1 MENTN
6 YSNVNK
12 AKIILTSI
20 ITGIINILI
29 VIAMPMLN
37 ADFVLGP
44 WTNAIIIIVLL
55 TVANTI
61 LWPIFTKILMRFFI
75 ITFGIGALLLNGL
88 MFYGVAYYLPE
99 VKIGIGGALIATLF
113 INIATTLIF
122 NIANIDFYNN
132 YIIKKLSK
140 KVKNKKRAANKHPG
154 LIMLEI
160 DGLAKEI
167 LDEAIEKGYMPT
179 LKRWIENK
187 THTLKEWETDLSSQT
202 GASQAGILH
211 GNNKDIIAY
220 RWVEKENNNKIIVSS
235 NFSHAPLIEQKISD
249 GNGLLSDKGASRANM
264 FSGDSDNFIFTSSK
278 IIELNKLYNKTWYS
292 VFTTSNSFQ
301 RIFVLFLWDILKELK
316 SQIVHKIKNIQ
327 PRMKRG
333 IVYATLRA
341 GGNVFLR
348 EVVTETLAGDIL
360 NGEINSAYATYVG
373 YDEVAHHS
381 GIRDNDVWSVLKEI
395 DLEINRLENAES
407 ISKRPYEFVILSD
420 HGQGNGA
427 TFKQRYGITLG
438 NFVRRFLP
446 EDMKSLRT
454 DEESDHFRN
463 SYIPKNESI
472 ENIREKMDNIKNHDI
487 FEEYESLQ
495 NIKEKSIDFLK
506 IDELYKSEQIQT
518 LRKKYS
524 DSLDYIRGYE
534 ASQHTTKKASD
545 SELIV
550 LGSGNLG
557 LIYLTQW
564 KHRLTYE
571 EIISLF
577 PDLIPGLVKHPGI
590 GFILVNSLANGGMV
604 IGKNGIYYLE
614 SDEIIGENPFANFG
628 KNAPKH
634 LKRHNTFKNMPD
646 ILVNSFYDPE
656 SGDICAFEELIGS
669 HGGLGGTQTKPFIL
683 YPSDWDCPDELVGA
697 KSIYDLLKNGM
708 KKLKEE

>member
-29 VIAMPMLN
+29 VIAMPMLS

-122 NIANIDFYNN
+122 NIANIDFYNS

-264 FSGDSDNFIFTSSK
+264 FSGDSDDFIFTSSK

-333 IVYATLRA
+333 IIYATLRA

-438 NFVRRFLP
+438 NL
-446 EDMKSLRT
+446 
-454 DEESDHFRN
+454 
-463 SYIPKNESI
+463 
-472 ENIREKMDNIKNHDI
+472 
-487 FEEYESLQ
+487 
-495 NIKEKSIDFLK
+495 
-506 IDELYKSEQIQT
+506 
-518 LRKKYS
+518 
-524 DSLDYIRGYE
+524 
-534 ASQHTTKKASD
+534 
-545 SELIV
+545 
-550 LGSGNLG
+550 
-557 LIYLTQW
+557 
-564 KHRLTYE
+564 
-571 EIISLF
+571 
-577 PDLIPGLVKHPGI
+577 
-590 GFILVNSLANGGMV
+590 
-604 IGKNGIYYLE
+604 
-614 SDEIIGENPFANFG
+614 
-628 KNAPKH
+628 
-634 LKRHNTFKNMPD
+634 
-646 ILVNSFYDPE
+646 
-656 SGDICAFEELIGS
+656 
-669 HGGLGGTQTKPFIL
+669 
-683 YPSDWDCPDELVGA
+683 
-697 KSIYDLLKNGM
+697 
-708 KKLKEE
+708 

>member
-1 MENTN
+1 
-6 YSNVNK
+6 
-12 AKIILTSI
+12 
-20 ITGIINILI
+20 
-29 VIAMPMLN
+29 
-37 ADFVLGP
+37 
-44 WTNAIIIIVLL
+44 
-55 TVANTI
+55 
-61 LWPIFTKILMRFFI
+61 
-75 ITFGIGALLLNGL
+75 
-88 MFYGVAYYLPE
+88 
-99 VKIGIGGALIATLF
+99 
-113 INIATTLIF
+113 
-122 NIANIDFYNN
+122 
-132 YIIKKLSK
+132 
-140 KVKNKKRAANKHPG
+140 
-154 LIMLEI
+154 
-160 DGLAKEI
+160 
-167 LDEAIEKGYMPT
+167 
-179 LKRWIENK
+179 
-187 THTLKEWETDLSSQT
+187 
-202 GASQAGILH
+202 
-211 GNNKDIIAY
+211 
-220 RWVEKENNNKIIVSS
+220 
-235 NFSHAPLIEQKISD
+235 
-249 GNGLLSDKGASRANM
+249 
-264 FSGDSDNFIFTSSK
+264 
-278 IIELNKLYNKTWYS
+278 
-292 VFTTSNSFQ
+292 
-301 RIFVLFLWDILKELK
+301 
-316 SQIVHKIKNIQ
+316 
-327 PRMKRG
+327 
-333 IVYATLRA
+333 
-341 GGNVFLR
+341 
-348 EVVTETLAGDIL
+348 
-360 NGEINSAYATYVG
+360 
-373 YDEVAHHS
+373 
-381 GIRDNDVWSVLKEI
+381 
-395 DLEINRLENAES
+395 
-407 ISKRPYEFVILSD
+407 
-420 HGQGNGA
+420 
-427 TFKQRYGITLG
+427 
-438 NFVRRFLP
+438 
-446 EDMKSLRT
+446 
-454 DEESDHFRN
+454 
-463 SYIPKNESI
+463 
-472 ENIREKMDNIKNHDI
+472 MDNIKNHDI

-614 SDEIIGENPFANFG
+614 SDEIIGENPLADFG

-708 KKLKEE
+708 KKLKRNKMENKIYIIGIGPGSSEYLTKKAVDTVKTSDYTVGSTRAIDLFDDVNNKIAFNVKDLLDKLEKGVDLAIEGNTVSILSTGDPGFSGVLNTVLRIANEKNFPEEKIEVIPGISSLQLAAARNHIQWDNANVMTFHGRENIEDILKVINNGKTTIALPSKKVRDMAQFLLDNGVDEHREVVVCERLSYDDEKIVRSTLKDIANSEFTYMCIMVIY

>member
-6 YSNVNK
+6 INK
-12 AKIILTSI
+12 AKTVLTT
-20 ITGIINILI
+20 ITIEIVNILI
-29 VIAMPMLN
+29 IIAMAILSK
-37 ADFVLGP
+37 DFILGP
-44 WTNAIIIIVLL
+44 WTNALIIVILL
-55 TVANTI
+55 SIANTI
-61 LWPIFTKILMRFFI
+61 LWPIFTRILMRLFI
-75 ITFGIGALLLNGL
+75 ITFGIGALLLNGI
-88 MFYGVAYYLPE
+88 MFYGVAYYLPG
-99 VKIGIGGALIATLF
+99 VTIGLWGALVATLF
-113 INIATTLIF
+113 INIATTLIY

-132 YIIKKLSK
+132 YIIQKLSK
-140 KVKNKKRAANKHPG
+140 KANNNKKRDGEKYPG

-167 LDEAIEKGYMPT
+167 LEEAINKGYMPT

-220 RWVEKENNNKIIVSS
+220 RWVEKENKNKIIVSS
-235 NFSHAPLIEQKISD
+235 NFSHAPLIEKKISD

-264 FSGDSDNFIFTSSK
+264 FSGDSNDFIFTSSR
-278 IIELNKLYNKTWYS
+278 IIELKKFYNKTWYS
-292 VFTTSNSFQ
+292 VFVTSNSFQ
-301 RIFVLFLWDILKELK
+301 RVFVLFLWDILKELK

-348 EVVTETLAGDIL
+348 EVVTGTLVGDIL

-381 GIRDNDVWSVLKEI
+381 GIRDNDVWGVLKDI
-395 DLEINRLENAES
+395 DLEISRLENAES
-407 ISKRPYEFVILSD
+407 ISGRPYEFVILSD
-420 HGQGNGA
+420 HGQTNGA

-446 EDMKSLRT
+446 EDMKSLKI
-454 DEESDHFRN
+454 DDDFDHFKN

-472 ENIREKMDNIKNHDI
+472 ENIKEKMDNIKEH
-487 FEEYESLQ
+487 ESLQ
-495 NIKEKSIDFLK
+495 NLKEKSIDFLK
-506 IDELYKSEQIQT
+506 IDENEQIQA
-518 LRKKYS
+518 LKKKYN

-534 ASQHTTKKASD
+534 AEQQTTKKASD

-564 KHRLTYE
+564 KQRLSYE
-571 EIISLF
+571 QIVSLF

-590 GFILVNSLANGGMV
+590 GFVLVNSIKQGGMV
-604 IGKNGIYYLE
+604 IGENGIYYLE
-614 SDEIIGENPFANFG
+614 SDEIDGENPLANFG

-656 SGDICAFEELIGS
+656 SGDVCAFEELIGS
-669 HGGLGGTQTKPFIL
+669 HGGLGGYQTKPFIL
-683 YPSDWDCPDELVGA
+683 YPCNWDCPEELVGA
-697 KSIYDLLKNGM
+697 KSIYDFLKNGM
-708 KKLKEE
+708 EKLKEE

>member
-571 EIISLF
+571 EIIS
-577 PDLIPGLVKHPGI
+577 
-590 GFILVNSLANGGMV
+590 
-604 IGKNGIYYLE
+604 
-614 SDEIIGENPFANFG
+614 
-628 KNAPKH
+628 
-634 LKRHNTFKNMPD
+634 
-646 ILVNSFYDPE
+646 
-656 SGDICAFEELIGS
+656 
-669 HGGLGGTQTKPFIL
+669 
-683 YPSDWDCPDELVGA
+683 
-697 KSIYDLLKNGM
+697 
-708 KKLKEE
+708 

>member
-1 MENTN
+1 M
-6 YSNVNK
+6 
-12 AKIILTSI
+12 I
-20 ITGIINILI
+20 
-29 VIAMPMLN
+29 
-37 ADFVLGP
+37 
-44 WTNAIIIIVLL
+44 
-55 TVANTI
+55 
-61 LWPIFTKILMRFFI
+61 
-75 ITFGIGALLLNGL
+75 
-88 MFYGVAYYLPE
+88 
-99 VKIGIGGALIATLF
+99 
-113 INIATTLIF
+113 
-122 NIANIDFYNN
+122 
-132 YIIKKLSK
+132 
-140 KVKNKKRAANKHPG
+140 
-154 LIMLEI
+154 EI

-167 LDEAIEKGYMPT
+167 LDEAIGKGYMPT

-235 NFSHAPLIEQKISD
+235 NFSHAPLIENKISD
-249 GNGLLSDKGASRANM
+249 GNGLLSDNGASRANM
-264 FSGDSDNFIFTSSK
+264 FSGDSDDFIFTSSK
-278 IIELNKLYNKTWYS
+278 IIELDKLFNKTWYS

-316 SQIVHKIKNIQ
+316 SQIVHKIKNIR

-333 IVYATLRA
+333 IIYATLRA

-407 ISKRPYEFVILSD
+407 ISKRHYDFVILSD

-446 EDMKSLRT
+446 EDMKSLKI
-454 DEESDHFRN
+454 DEELDHFKN
-463 SYIPKNESI
+463 SYIPRNESI
-472 ENIREKMDNIKNHDI
+472 ENIKEKMDTIKNYDI
-487 FEEYESLQ
+487 FNEYESLQ
-495 NIKEKSIDFLK
+495 NFKEKSMDLLK
-506 IDELYKSEQIQT
+506 IDELCKTEEIQK
-518 LRKKYS
+518 LRKKYN

-564 KHRLTYE
+564 KNRLTYE

-590 GFILVNSLANGGMV
+590 GFILVNSIANGGMV
-604 IGKNGIYYLE
+604 IGENGIYYLE
-614 SDEIIGENPFANFG
+614 SDEITGENPLANFG
-628 KNAPKH
+628 KNASKH

-683 YPSDWDCPDELVGA
+683 YPSDWDCPEELVGA
-697 KSIYDLLKNGM
+697 KSIYDFLKNGM
-708 KKLKEE
+708 EKLKEE

>member
-1 MENTN
+1 M
-6 YSNVNK
+6 
-12 AKIILTSI
+12 I
-20 ITGIINILI
+20 
-29 VIAMPMLN
+29 
-37 ADFVLGP
+37 
-44 WTNAIIIIVLL
+44 
-55 TVANTI
+55 
-61 LWPIFTKILMRFFI
+61 
-75 ITFGIGALLLNGL
+75 
-88 MFYGVAYYLPE
+88 
-99 VKIGIGGALIATLF
+99 
-113 INIATTLIF
+113 
-122 NIANIDFYNN
+122 
-132 YIIKKLSK
+132 
-140 KVKNKKRAANKHPG
+140 
-154 LIMLEI
+154 EI

-167 LDEAIEKGYMPT
+167 LDEAIGKGYMPT

-235 NFSHAPLIEQKISD
+235 NFSHAPLIENKISD
-249 GNGLLSDKGASRANM
+249 GNGLLSDNGASRANM
-264 FSGDSDNFIFTSSK
+264 FSGDSDDFIFTSSK
-278 IIELNKLYNKTWYS
+278 IIELDKLFNKTWYS

-316 SQIVHKIKNIQ
+316 SQIVHKIKNIR

-333 IVYATLRA
+333 IIYATLRA

-407 ISKRPYEFVILSD
+407 ISKRHYDFVILSD

-446 EDMKSLRT
+446 EDMKSLKI
-454 DEESDHFRN
+454 DEELDHFKN
-463 SYIPKNESI
+463 SYIPRNESI
-472 ENIREKMDNIKNHDI
+472 ENIKEKMDTIKNYDI
-487 FEEYESLQ
+487 FNEYEALQ
-495 NIKEKSIDFLK
+495 NFKEKSMDLLK
-506 IDELYKSEQIQT
+506 IDELCKTEEIQK
-518 LRKKYS
+518 LRKKYN
-524 DSLDYIRGYE
+524 DSLDYIKGYE

-564 KHRLTYE
+564 KNRLTYE

-590 GFILVNSLANGGMV
+590 GFILVNSIANGGMV
-604 IGKNGIYYLE
+604 IGENGIYYLE
-614 SDEIIGENPFANFG
+614 SDEITGENPLANFG
-628 KNAPKH
+628 KNASKH

-683 YPSDWDCPDELVGA
+683 YPSDWDCPEELVGA
-697 KSIYDLLKNGM
+697 KSIYDFLKNGM
-708 KKLKEE
+708 EKLKEE

>member
-29 VIAMPMLN
+29 VIAMPMLS

-550 LGSGNLG
+550 LNLE
-557 LIYLTQW
+557 T
-564 KHRLTYE
+564 
-571 EIISLF
+571 
-577 PDLIPGLVKHPGI
+577 
-590 GFILVNSLANGGMV
+590 
-604 IGKNGIYYLE
+604 
-614 SDEIIGENPFANFG
+614 
-628 KNAPKH
+628 
-634 LKRHNTFKNMPD
+634 
-646 ILVNSFYDPE
+646 
-656 SGDICAFEELIGS
+656 
-669 HGGLGGTQTKPFIL
+669 
-683 YPSDWDCPDELVGA
+683 
-697 KSIYDLLKNGM
+697 
-708 KKLKEE
+708 

>member
-1 MENTN
+1 M
-6 YSNVNK
+6 
-12 AKIILTSI
+12 I
-20 ITGIINILI
+20 
-29 VIAMPMLN
+29 
-37 ADFVLGP
+37 
-44 WTNAIIIIVLL
+44 
-55 TVANTI
+55 
-61 LWPIFTKILMRFFI
+61 
-75 ITFGIGALLLNGL
+75 
-88 MFYGVAYYLPE
+88 
-99 VKIGIGGALIATLF
+99 
-113 INIATTLIF
+113 
-122 NIANIDFYNN
+122 
-132 YIIKKLSK
+132 
-140 KVKNKKRAANKHPG
+140 
-154 LIMLEI
+154 EI

-167 LDEAIEKGYMPT
+167 LDEAIGKGYMPT

-235 NFSHAPLIEQKISD
+235 NFSHAPLIENKISD
-249 GNGLLSDKGASRANM
+249 GNGLLSDNGASRANM
-264 FSGDSDNFIFTSSK
+264 FSGDSDDFIFTSSK
-278 IIELNKLYNKTWYS
+278 IIELDKLFNKTWYS

-316 SQIVHKIKNIQ
+316 SQIIHKIKNIR

-333 IVYATLRA
+333 IIYATLRA

-407 ISKRPYEFVILSD
+407 ISKRHYDFVILSD

-446 EDMKSLRT
+446 EDMKSLKI
-454 DEESDHFRN
+454 DEELDHFKN
-463 SYIPKNESI
+463 SYIPRNESI
-472 ENIREKMDNIKNHDI
+472 ENIKEKMDTIKNYDI
-487 FEEYESLQ
+487 FNEYESLQ
-495 NIKEKSIDFLK
+495 NFKEKSMDLLK
-506 IDELYKSEQIQT
+506 IDELCKTEEIQK
-518 LRKKYS
+518 LRKKYN

-564 KHRLTYE
+564 KNRLTYE

-590 GFILVNSLANGGMV
+590 GFILVNSIANGGMV
-604 IGKNGIYYLE
+604 IGENGIYYLE
-614 SDEIIGENPFANFG
+614 SDEITGENPLANFG
-628 KNAPKH
+628 KNASKH

-683 YPSDWDCPDELVGA
+683 YPSDWDCPEELVGA
-697 KSIYDLLKNGM
+697 KSIYDFLKNGM
-708 KKLKEE
+708 EKLKEE

>member
-29 VIAMPMLN
+29 VIAMPMLS

-122 NIANIDFYNN
+122 NIANIDFYNS

-140 KVKNKKRAANKHPG
+140 KVKNKKRAGNKHPG

-506 IDELYKSEQIQT
+506 IDE
-518 LRKKYS
+518 
-524 DSLDYIRGYE
+524 
-534 ASQHTTKKASD
+534 
-545 SELIV
+545 
-550 LGSGNLG
+550 
-557 LIYLTQW
+557 
-564 KHRLTYE
+564 
-571 EIISLF
+571 
-577 PDLIPGLVKHPGI
+577 
-590 GFILVNSLANGGMV
+590 
-604 IGKNGIYYLE
+604 
-614 SDEIIGENPFANFG
+614 
-628 KNAPKH
+628 
-634 LKRHNTFKNMPD
+634 
-646 ILVNSFYDPE
+646 
-656 SGDICAFEELIGS
+656 
-669 HGGLGGTQTKPFIL
+669 
-683 YPSDWDCPDELVGA
+683 
-697 KSIYDLLKNGM
+697 
-708 KKLKEE
+708 

>member
-6 YSNVNK
+6 QSNVNK

-20 ITGIINILI
+20 TIGIANILI
-29 VIAMPMLN
+29 VLAMPMLSD
-37 ADFVLGP
+37 DFVLGR
-44 WTNAIIIIVLL
+44 WTNAIIIIFLL
-55 TVANTI
+55 TIANTI
-61 LWPIFTKILMRFFI
+61 LWPIFTRILMRFFI

-122 NIANIDFYNN
+122 NIANIDFYNRH
-132 YIIKKLSK
+132 IIKKLSK
-140 KVKNKKRAANKHPG
+140 KVNTDKKAARKYSG
-154 LIMLEI
+154 VIMIEI

-167 LDEAIEKGYMPT
+167 LDEAIGKGYMPT

-235 NFSHAPLIEQKISD
+235 NFSHAPLIENKISD
-249 GNGLLSDKGASRANM
+249 GNGLLSDNGASRANM
-264 FSGDSDNFIFTSSK
+264 FSGDSDDFIFTSSK
-278 IIELNKLYNKTWYS
+278 IIELDKLFNKTWYS

-316 SQIVHKIKNIQ
+316 SQIIHKIKNIR

-333 IVYATLRA
+333 IIYATLRA

-407 ISKRPYEFVILSD
+407 ISKRHYDFVILSD

-446 EDMKSLRT
+446 EDMKSLKI
-454 DEESDHFRN
+454 DEELDHFKN
-463 SYIPKNESI
+463 SYIPRNESI
-472 ENIREKMDNIKNHDI
+472 ENIKEKMDTIKNYDI
-487 FEEYESLQ
+487 FNEYESLQ
-495 NIKEKSIDFLK
+495 NFKEKSMDLLK
-506 IDELYKSEQIQT
+506 IDELCKTEEIQK
-518 LRKKYS
+518 LRKKYN

-564 KHRLTYE
+564 KNRLTYE

-590 GFILVNSLANGGMV
+590 GFILVNSIANGGMV
-604 IGKNGIYYLE
+604 IGENGIYYLE
-614 SDEIIGENPFANFG
+614 SDEITGENPLANFG
-628 KNAPKH
+628 KNASKH

-683 YPSDWDCPDELVGA
+683 YPSDWDCPEELVGA
-697 KSIYDLLKNGM
+697 KSIYDFLKNGM

>member
-1 MENTN
+1 MANTN
-6 YSNVNK
+6 KSNVNK
-12 AKIILTSI
+12 AKIILTTI
-20 ITGIINILI
+20 IIEIVNILI
-29 VIAMPMLN
+29 ILAMPMLSD
-37 ADFVLGP
+37 DFILGP
-44 WTNAIIIIVLL
+44 WINAIIIVVLL
-55 TVANTI
+55 SIANTI
-61 LWPIFTKILMRFFI
+61 LWPIFTRILMRLFI
-75 ITFGIGALLLNGL
+75 ITFGIGALLLNGI
-88 MFYGVAYYLPE
+88 MFYGVAYYLPG
-99 VKIGIGGALIATLF
+99 VKIGLGGALIATLF
-113 INIATTLIF
+113 INIATTLIY

-132 YIIKKLSK
+132 YIIQKLSK
-140 KVKNKKRAANKHPG
+140 KANNKKRVDKKYPG

-167 LDEAIEKGYMPT
+167 LEEAINKGYMPT

-220 RWVEKENNNKIIVSS
+220 RWVEKENENKIIVSS
-235 NFSHAPLIEQKISD
+235 NFSHAPLIEKRISD
-249 GNGLLSDKGASRANM
+249 GNGLLSDNGASRANM
-264 FSGDSDNFIFTSSK
+264 FSGDSDDFIFTSSR
-278 IIELNKLYNKTWYS
+278 IIEIKKLYNKTWYS

-301 RIFVLFLWDILKELK
+301 RVFVLFLWDILKELK

-327 PRMKRG
+327 PRIKRG
-333 IVYATLRA
+333 IIYATLRA
-341 GGNVFLR
+341 GENVFLR
-348 EVVTETLAGDIL
+348 EVVTETLVGDIL

-381 GIRDNDVWSVLKEI
+381 GIRDNDVWSVLRDI
-395 DLEINRLENAES
+395 DLEISRLENTES
-407 ISKRPYEFVILSD
+407 ISERAYEFVILSD
-420 HGQGNGA
+420 HGQANGA

-446 EDMKSLRT
+446 EDMKSLKI
-454 DEESDHFRN
+454 DDDFDHFKN

-472 ENIREKMDNIKNHDI
+472 ENIKEKMDNIKEYDL
-487 FEEYESLQ
+487 FEEHESLQ
-495 NIKEKSIDFLK
+495 NLKEKSIDFLK
-506 IDELYKSEQIQT
+506 IDENEQIQ
-518 LRKKYS
+518 LLKKKYK
-524 DSLDYIRGYE
+524 DSLGYIRGYE
-534 ASQHTTKKASD
+534 AEQHTTKKASD

-564 KHRLTYE
+564 KQRLSYE
-571 EIISLF
+571 KIISLF

-590 GFILVNSLANGGMV
+590 GFVLVNSIKHGGMV
-604 IGKNGIYYLE
+604 IGENGIYYLE
-614 SDEIIGENPFANFG
+614 SDEIDGENPLANFG

-634 LKRHNTFKNMPD
+634 LKRHNSFKNMPD

-669 HGGLGGTQTKPFIL
+669 HGGLGGYQTKPFIL
-683 YPSDWDCPDELVGA
+683 YPSSWDCPNELVGA
-697 KSIYDLLKNGM
+697 KSIYNFLKNGM
-708 KKLKEE
+708 EKLKEE

>member
-1 MENTN
+1 M
-6 YSNVNK
+6 K
-12 AKIILTSI
+12 
-20 ITGIINILI
+20 
-29 VIAMPMLN
+29 
-37 ADFVLGP
+37 
-44 WTNAIIIIVLL
+44 
-55 TVANTI
+55 
-61 LWPIFTKILMRFFI
+61 
-75 ITFGIGALLLNGL
+75 
-88 MFYGVAYYLPE
+88 
-99 VKIGIGGALIATLF
+99 
-113 INIATTLIF
+113 
-122 NIANIDFYNN
+122 
-132 YIIKKLSK
+132 
-140 KVKNKKRAANKHPG
+140 
-154 LIMLEI
+154 
-160 DGLAKEI
+160 
-167 LDEAIEKGYMPT
+167 
-179 LKRWIENK
+179 
-187 THTLKEWETDLSSQT
+187 
-202 GASQAGILH
+202 
-211 GNNKDIIAY
+211 
-220 RWVEKENNNKIIVSS
+220 KENNNKIIVSS

-264 FSGDSDNFIFTSSK
+264 FSGDSDDFIFTSSK

-333 IVYATLRA
+333 IIYATLRA

-495 NIKEKSIDFLK
+495 NIK
-506 IDELYKSEQIQT
+506 
-518 LRKKYS
+518 RKKV
-524 DSLDYIRGYE
+524 
-534 ASQHTTKKASD
+534 
-545 SELIV
+545 LI
-550 LGSGNLG
+550 
-557 LIYLTQW
+557 
-564 KHRLTYE
+564 
-571 EIISLF
+571 F
-577 PDLIPGLVKHPGI
+577 
-590 GFILVNSLANGGMV
+590 
-604 IGKNGIYYLE
+604 
-614 SDEIIGENPFANFG
+614 
-628 KNAPKH
+628 
-634 LKRHNTFKNMPD
+634 
-646 ILVNSFYDPE
+646 
-656 SGDICAFEELIGS
+656 
-669 HGGLGGTQTKPFIL
+669 
-683 YPSDWDCPDELVGA
+683 
-697 KSIYDLLKNGM
+697 
-708 KKLKEE
+708 

>member
-167 LDEAIEKGYMPT
+167 LDESIEKGYMPT

-564 KHRLTYE
+564 
-571 EIISLF
+571 
-577 PDLIPGLVKHPGI
+577 
-590 GFILVNSLANGGMV
+590 
-604 IGKNGIYYLE
+604 
-614 SDEIIGENPFANFG
+614 
-628 KNAPKH
+628 
-634 LKRHNTFKNMPD
+634 
-646 ILVNSFYDPE
+646 
-656 SGDICAFEELIGS
+656 
-669 HGGLGGTQTKPFIL
+669 
-683 YPSDWDCPDELVGA
+683 
-697 KSIYDLLKNGM
+697 
-708 KKLKEE
+708 

>member
-29 VIAMPMLN
+29 VIAMPMLS

-99 VKIGIGGALIATLF
+99 VKIGIGGSLIATLF

-122 NIANIDFYNN
+122 NIANIDFYNS

-167 LDEAIEKGYMPT
+167 LDEAIKKGYMPT

-264 FSGDSDNFIFTSSK
+264 FSGDSDDFIFTSSK

-557 LIYLTQW
+557 NN
-564 KHRLTYE
+564 
-571 EIISLF
+571 II
-577 PDLIPGLVKHPGI
+577 IP
-590 GFILVNSLANGGMV
+590 
-604 IGKNGIYYLE
+604 
-614 SDEIIGENPFANFG
+614 
-628 KNAPKH
+628 
-634 LKRHNTFKNMPD
+634 
-646 ILVNSFYDPE
+646 
-656 SGDICAFEELIGS
+656 
-669 HGGLGGTQTKPFIL
+669 
-683 YPSDWDCPDELVGA
+683 
-697 KSIYDLLKNGM
+697 
-708 KKLKEE
+708 

>member
-29 VIAMPMLN
+29 VIAMPMLS

-122 NIANIDFYNN
+122 NIANIDFYNS

-264 FSGDSDNFIFTSSK
+264 FSGDSDDFIFTSSK

-333 IVYATLRA
+333 IIYATLRA

-524 DSLDYIRGYE
+524 DSLDYIRGYR
-534 ASQHTTKKASD
+534 SFTT
-545 SELIV
+545 
-550 LGSGNLG
+550 
-557 LIYLTQW
+557 
-564 KHRLTYE
+564 
-571 EIISLF
+571 
-577 PDLIPGLVKHPGI
+577 
-590 GFILVNSLANGGMV
+590 
-604 IGKNGIYYLE
+604 YY
-614 SDEIIGENPFANFG
+614 
-628 KNAPKH
+628 
-634 LKRHNTFKNMPD
+634 
-646 ILVNSFYDPE
+646 
-656 SGDICAFEELIGS
+656 
-669 HGGLGGTQTKPFIL
+669 
-683 YPSDWDCPDELVGA
+683 
-697 KSIYDLLKNGM
+697 
-708 KKLKEE
+708 

>member
-29 VIAMPMLN
+29 VIAMPMIS

-122 NIANIDFYNN
+122 NIANIDFYNS

-264 FSGDSDNFIFTSSK
+264 FSGDSDDFIFTSSK

-557 LIYLTQW
+557 LIYFAEF
-564 KHRLTYE
+564 E
-571 EIISLF
+571 E
-577 PDLIPGLVKHPGI
+577 
-590 GFILVNSLANGGMV
+590 M
-604 IGKNGIYYLE
+604 
-614 SDEIIGENPFANFG
+614 
-628 KNAPKH
+628 
-634 LKRHNTFKNMPD
+634 
-646 ILVNSFYDPE
+646 
-656 SGDICAFEELIGS
+656 ELIG
-669 HGGLGGTQTKPFIL
+669 LGALKIL
-683 YPSDWDCPDELVGA
+683 QIKKNNCYLSACLLV
-697 KSIYDLLKNGM
+697 
-708 KKLKEE
+708 EFT